1 MAVYS
6 IKDLE
11 RLTGIKAHTIRIWEK
26 RYQIVEPERTDSN
39 IRTYCDNNL
48 KKLLNISI
56 LNRSGIKISTLCKLS
71 DDQIREKVLMS
82 LKPETDF
89 SSQIES
95 MVVAMIELNEER
107 FEWLLNQ
114 SITKI
119 GFEETLFNIIYP
131 FYEKVGLLW
140 LTGTICPAQEHFISN
155 LIRLKL
161 SVAIDGLPSVT
172 APDAKRIILFLP
184 EWEMHELGL
193 LTYFYMARKQG
204 LKVFYL
210 GQNVPAADV
219 YDLITTAKPDFL
231 GLYLVVPTE
240 EEVLKTYIQNLS
252 AHFDN
257 GTIFISGSQASAI
270 SDILPSN
277 VTYVPGAIEFKKQF
291 EYLNNHINVLN

>member
-26 RYQIVEPERTDSN
+26 RYQIVEPHRTDSN

-56 LNRSGIKISTLCKLS
+56 LNRSGIKISALCKLS
-71 DDQIREKVLMS
+71 EDQIREKVLLS

-95 MVVAMIELNEER
+95 MVVAMIELNEDR

-172 APDAKRIILFLP
+172 SPEAKRIILFLP

-231 GLYLVVPTE
+231 GLYLVVPSE
-240 EEVLKTYIQNLS
+240 EDVLKSYIQNLS
-252 AHFDN
+252 THFHQ
-257 GTIFISGSQASAI
+257 GTIFVSGSQASSI
-270 SDILPSN
+270 SDVLPSN
-277 VTYVPGAIEFKKQF
+277 VKYIPGAAEFKKQF
-291 EYLNNHINVLN
+291 MFLEDPITVL

>member
-26 RYQIVEPERTDSN
+26 RYQIVEPHRTDSN

-56 LNRSGIKISTLCKLS
+56 LNRSGIKISALCKLS
-71 DDQIREKVLMS
+71 EDQIREKVLLS

-95 MVVAMIELNEER
+95 MVVAMIELNEDR

-172 APDAKRIILFLP
+172 SPEAKRIILFLP

-193 LTYFYMARKQG
+193 LTYFYMARKQ
-204 LKVFYL
+204 
-210 GQNVPAADV
+210 
-219 YDLITTAKPDFL
+219 
-231 GLYLVVPTE
+231 
-240 EEVLKTYIQNLS
+240 
-252 AHFDN
+252 
-257 GTIFISGSQASAI
+257 
-270 SDILPSN
+270 
-277 VTYVPGAIEFKKQF
+277 
-291 EYLNNHINVLN
+291 